1 MRIKSFKCTFIAV
14 FVTGIFFQ
22 LCLHANA
29 EFNNWES
36 ALAMMKK
43 GADQMV
49 EGGKM
54 MQQKKDLGS
63 AEKIIKDGHR
73 TMMESEKAT
82 AQIQKDT
89 MKQGAKTMMDGLQV
103 LKAKNDAGEAEKLM
117 QQGQKMILEAEK
129 MMTDPRPEKFM
140 QGSRTMMRGLRMMQ
154 KTDASTAEKLMAD
167 GQSLM
172 MEAANTRRDKE

>member
-1 MRIKSFKCTFIAV
+1 MRIKSVKCTFVAI
-14 FVTGIFFQ
+14 FVAGILFQ
-22 LCLHANA
+22 PCPSANA
-29 EFNNWES
+29 ESNNWE
-36 ALAMMKK
+36 AAVTMMKK

-49 EGGKM
+49 EGRRI

-63 AEKIIKDGHR
+63 VEKRIKDGHR
-73 TMMESEKAT
+73 MMMEAERTA
-82 AQIQKDT
+82 AQIQKDA
-89 MKQGAKTMMDGLQV
+89 MKQGAKMMMDGLQV

-129 MMTDPRPEKFM
+129 MMTDTRIEKMM

-154 KTDASTAEKLMAD
+154 KRDANTAEKLMTD

-172 MEAANTRRDKE
+172 TEAANPKRDKE